1 MVSVDLFRNEQG
13 MIIGYKVSGHA
24 GFSEEGSD
32 IICSAVSSL
41 TQTPL
46 LGLERH
52 LKLKPSYVVNQK
64 DGILEV
70 ALNSA
75 PTDLTEAILQ
85 TMVYGLESIV
95 RQCPQY
101 VRIKEHRR

>member
-1 MVSVDLFRNEQG
+1 MISVDLFRDKQG
-13 MIIGYKVSGHA
+13 IITGYKVSGHA
-24 GFSEEGSD
+24 DYAKAGED
-32 IICSAVSSL
+32 IICSAVSAL
-41 TQTPL
+41 TQAPL

-52 LKLKPSYVVNQK
+52 LKLKPSYVVNQE

-75 PTDLTEAILQ
+75 PNDLTEAILQ
-85 TMVYGLESIV
+85 TMLYGVDSIA

>member
-1 MVSVDLFRNEQG
+1 
-13 MIIGYKVSGHA
+13 MITGYKVSGHA
-24 GFSEEGSD
+24 GFGEEGTD
-32 IICSAVSSL
+32 IVCSAVSSL
-41 TQTPL
+41 TQAPL

-52 LKLKPSYVVNQK
+52 LKLKPSYVVNQE

-85 TMVYGLESIV
+85 TMAYGVESIAC
-95 RQCPQY
+95 QCPQY

>member
-1 MVSVDLFRNEQG
+1 MIKVDLFRNEQG
-13 MIIGYKVSGHA
+13 LVTSYKVSGHA
-24 GFSEEGSD
+24 GFAEEGSD
-32 IICSAVSSL
+32 IICSAVSAL
-41 TQTPL
+41 TQAPL

-52 LKLKPSYVVNQK
+52 LQLKPSYVVNQE
-64 DGILEV
+64 DGVLEV

-75 PTDLTEAILQ
+75 PTDLTEAILV
-85 TMVYGLESIV
+85 TMLYGLQSIE